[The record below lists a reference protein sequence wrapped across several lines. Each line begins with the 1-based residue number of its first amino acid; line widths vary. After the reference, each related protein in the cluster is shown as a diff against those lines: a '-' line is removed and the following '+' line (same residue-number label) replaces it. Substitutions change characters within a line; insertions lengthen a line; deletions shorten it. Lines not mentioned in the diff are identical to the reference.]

1 MTEIITVYGSTILAW
16 VGGIVSCASI
26 IVKLTPTTKDDS
38 VLEKVIN
45 VLNHFSVV
53 NTKKDQSKLDADKLD
68 SEKLDK

>member
-1 MTEIITVYGSTILAW
+1 MLETIIMNAETILAW

-45 VLNHFSVV
+45 FLDYFSVV
-53 NTKKDQSKLDADKLD
+53 NTKKNQ
-68 SEKLDK
+68 EKLDK

>member
-1 MTEIITVYGSTILAW
+1 MIEAILLNAETVLAW

-45 VLNHFSVV
+45 FLDYFSVV
-53 NTKKDQSKLDADKLD
+53 NTKKNQ
-68 SEKLDK
+68 EKLDK

>member
-1 MTEIITVYGSTILAW
+1 MFEFITTHGETILAW

-45 VLNHFSVV
+45 VLDYFSIV
-53 NTKKDQSKLDADKLD
+53 NTKKNQ
-68 SEKLDK
+68 EKLDK